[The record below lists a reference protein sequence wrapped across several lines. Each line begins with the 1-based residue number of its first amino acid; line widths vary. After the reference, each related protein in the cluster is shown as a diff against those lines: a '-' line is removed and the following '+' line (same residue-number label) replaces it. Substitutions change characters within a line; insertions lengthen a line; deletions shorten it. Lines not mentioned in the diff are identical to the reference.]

1 MERKLKQREESL
13 AETYQGIG
21 EAVIATGA
29 KGSCGREML
38 VAKEGRKILVGEK
51 GFEMLFPSFETSV
64 S

>member
-1 MERKLKQREESL
+1 
-13 AETYQGIG
+13 
-21 EAVIATGA
+21 VIATGA